1 MTGFGVSLWFARR
14 LKSPFVY
21 DGRDFP
27 LPGQAGRVILASKL
41 PGI

>member
-1 MTGFGVSLWFARR
+1 MFGVSLLLGRR

-21 DGRDFP
+21 DGGDFP
-27 LPGQAGRVILASKL
+27 LPGQVGRVILASKL